1 MRRIPKPVRIKEQF
15 VKKNFITLF
24 CAFVLP
30 QLFLGLLLAWNAF
43 QTTSREVH
51 QRMENTLKLTAEDM
65 DRLYNHGKTVEL
77 YFKNGGVLLGMD
89 RMMLEGTA
97 SYTDYMILKQFTTMI
112 QSMINSST
120 DLKSIYLYFPNNL
133 NRVYTSDQKFID
145 VKWLKDKEWIEV
157 LRNGKEES
165 FLWTR
170 RKKDYDFEEDKKLL
184 SVFHKLR
191 NYPGGIVFN
200 YDMEKLL
207 KSYESAL
214 FYPEQFL
221 IVTDQAGGYVLKNEK
236 CPSELAVMFSGALD
250 EGKDTINLQGEKYR
264 FIEQEYDSLHLRLIT
279 AVPEQ
284 LFYQA
289 SLEHM
294 QTTIFSLSLILLF
307 SIFLAWIISVND
319 YSHLSQ
325 IIQWFELAAAKKPLP
340 ESKTKDMY
348 SQILQNIIQMF
359 LKNDYLEIRLSEEK
373 FKKQVAELQALQ
385 YQINPHFLFNTLQ
398 TIRYE
403 ILDETGKEDGCAE
416 RMVGNLADIMRYSLD
431 SGEKKVAL
439 REEADNCKKYIE
451 IQQIRYQN
459 RFQTE
464 WDIENGL
471 QEQEILRLILQPLV
485 ENSIIHGIQRKQD
498 GKIRIKIRRK
508 EKGVLITVLDNGC
521 GMDANQL
528 QKLRMQLGART
539 VEYENQHIGLQNV
552 NLRLL
557 LEYGCQSCLRIRS
570 HKGMGTEVVFYIPGK
585 E

>member
-1 MRRIPKPVRIKEQF
+1 M
-15 VKKNFITLF
+15 
-24 CAFVLP
+24 
-30 QLFLGLLLAWNAF
+30 
-43 QTTSREVH
+43 
-51 QRMENTLKLTAEDM
+51 
-65 DRLYNHGKTVEL
+65 
-77 YFKNGGVLLGMD
+77 
-89 RMMLEGTA
+89 
-97 SYTDYMILKQFTTMI
+97 
-112 QSMINSST
+112 
-120 DLKSIYLYFPNNL
+120 
-133 NRVYTSDQKFID
+133 
-145 VKWLKDKEWIEV
+145 

-221 IVTDQAGGYVLKNEK
+221 IVTDQAGGYILKNEK